1 MALEYLH
8 KDCPKCVLHR
18 DIKSSNVMLNTNMK
32 AHLGDFGL
40 ARLLDHKKLETTTM
54 AAGTIGYMAPEM
66 PYTGKA
72 TKESAVYSFGILK
85 SCAKGGRWN

>member
-1 MALEYLH
+1 
-8 KDCPKCVLHR
+8 
-18 DIKSSNVMLNTNMK
+18 MLDANFE

-40 ARLLDHKKLETTTM
+40 ARSMDHHKLDKTAL

-72 TKESAVYSFGILK
+72 TKESDVYYFAILVLEVV
-85 SCAKGGRWN
+85 CGR